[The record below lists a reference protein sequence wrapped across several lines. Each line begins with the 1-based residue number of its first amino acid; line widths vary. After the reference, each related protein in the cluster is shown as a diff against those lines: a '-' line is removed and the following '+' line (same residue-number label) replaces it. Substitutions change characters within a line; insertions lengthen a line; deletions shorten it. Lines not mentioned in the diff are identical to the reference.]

1 LTKLLQNII
10 DQPAE
15 LLKSLHYT
23 LNEGRSDLDAAVDLI
38 RQSNDVFITGIGSS
52 WHAGMAVQT
61 LFNLGGRPA
70 ILVDA
75 GELWHYELPAKSIII
90 ALARSG
96 ESLEIVQ
103 LVHKAKKSGIKLIG
117 ITNAPQSQLRDQSD
131 VTLLLNAAFDHL
143 ISVTMY
149 SALTLVG
156 GILAA
161 KVCLNFDNA
170 TAASLEETLKKTED
184 LVPLWYN
191 TIVQSDWLEQNRTTY
206 FLARSGSFASAS
218 ETRLLWEEAARQAA
232 TALTTGSFRHGPQEI
247 IKPGIQLGLWLDGQ
261 FHRKEDLKL
270 IEDLQSLKCRVMT
283 IGQHLPDDLDGTTIN
298 LPTITGPWQFL
309 IDIIPGQLAAE
320 HLSRLN
326 GVDCDRFNLCP
337 YIIKEEGGLL

>member
-1 LTKLLQNII
+1 
-10 DQPAE
+10 
-15 LLKSLHYT
+15 
-23 LNEGRSDLDAAVDLI
+23 
-38 RQSNDVFITGIGSS
+38 
-52 WHAGMAVQT
+52 
-61 LFNLGGRPA
+61 
-70 ILVDA
+70 
-75 GELWHYELPAKSIII
+75 
-90 ALARSG
+90 
-96 ESLEIVQ
+96 
-103 LVHKAKKSGIKLIG
+103 
-117 ITNAPQSQLRDQSD
+117 
-131 VTLLLNAAFDHL
+131 
-143 ISVTMY
+143 MY

-161 KVCLNFDNA
+161 KVCLSFDEA

-206 FLARSGSFASAS
+206 FLARSGSVASAS

-247 IKPGIQLGLWLDGQ
+247 IKPHIQVGLWLDGQ

-270 IEDLQSLKCRVMT
+270 IEDMQRLKCRVMA
-283 IGQHLPDDLDGTTIN
+283 IGQHLPDDLEGTTIN
-298 LPTITGPWQFL
+298 LPTIAWPWQFL